1 MLEPRV
7 GSPMHALWPLWERR
21 IKRSIAAKSEAQLAS
36 LEMPPTLRTL
46 GLARIGRI
54 ADTDPTTIAREPVK
68 QLRDTALAEGAM
80 EPRPQTPAEMA
91 TGPRNADLLRNF
103 ARHFQLER
111 VSIGTDFCDIRPAKR
126 RPAIPFVSEQP
137 KAAKGPDVQ
146 AITA

>member
-7 GSPMHALWPLWERR
+7 GSPMHALWPFRERR
-21 IKRSIAAKSEAQLAS
+21 IKRSISAEAEPQLAS
-36 LEMPPTLRTL
+36 LEMPSTFRTL

-54 ADTDPTTIAREPVK
+54 ADTGPTTIAREPVK

-103 ARHFQLER
+103 AWHFQFDR
-111 VSIGTDFCDIRPAKR
+111 VSISTDFGDIRPAKR
-126 RPAIPFVSEQP
+126 RPATPF
-137 KAAKGPDVQ
+137 
-146 AITA
+146 

>member
-1 MLEPRV
+1 
-7 GSPMHALWPLWERR
+7 MHAFWPLWERA
-21 IKRSIAAKSEAQLAS
+21 IKGSISAKAEPQLAS
-36 LEMPPTLRTL
+36 LEMPATFRTL
-46 GLARIGRI
+46 CLARIGRI
-54 ADTDPTTIAREPVK
+54 PNTGSTTIAGEPVK
-68 QLRDTALAEGAM
+68 QLRDTPFAIRAM
-80 EPRPQTPAEMA
+80 QPGPQTPAEMA
-91 TGPRNADLLRNF
+91 TRPRNADLLRNF